1 MNRLIIPSSFMS
13 KNYRYQFFAMLICHE
28 NRMFHRRVTHPM
40 RKSKEK
46 LAEKR
51 QKGAPVNFAQIEKST
66 IGTEIK
72 RSRRSGEGGAD
83 AASSSH
89 VDQSMLKAEM
99 RRVELLRNLDDCI
112 DMAAQAEN
120 LLPPTKQML
129 L

>member
-1 MNRLIIPSSFMS
+1 
-13 KNYRYQFFAMLICHE
+13 
-28 NRMFHRRVTHPM
+28 M

-89 VDQSMLKAEM
+89 VDQSVYKAEM
-99 RRVELLRNLDDCI
+99 RRVELLRNLDECI

>member
-1 MNRLIIPSSFMS
+1 
-13 KNYRYQFFAMLICHE
+13 
-28 NRMFHRRVTHPM
+28 M

-51 QKGAPVNFAQIEKST
+51 EKGAPVNFAKIEKNT

-72 RSRRSGEGGAD
+72 RTGRSGEGGTN

-89 VDQSMLKAEM
+89 VDQSAFKAEM
-99 RRVELLRNLDDCI
+99 KRVELLNNLDDCI
-112 DMAAQAEN
+112 DMAAQAES

>member
-1 MNRLIIPSSFMS
+1 
-13 KNYRYQFFAMLICHE
+13 
-28 NRMFHRRVTHPM
+28 M

-51 QKGAPVNFAQIEKST
+51 QKGAPVNFAQIKKST
-66 IGTEIK
+66 IGTD
-72 RSRRSGEGGAD
+72 RRSVEGGAD

-89 VDQSMLKAEM
+89 VDQSVYKAEM
-99 RRVELLRNLDDCI
+99 RRVEQLKNLNDCI